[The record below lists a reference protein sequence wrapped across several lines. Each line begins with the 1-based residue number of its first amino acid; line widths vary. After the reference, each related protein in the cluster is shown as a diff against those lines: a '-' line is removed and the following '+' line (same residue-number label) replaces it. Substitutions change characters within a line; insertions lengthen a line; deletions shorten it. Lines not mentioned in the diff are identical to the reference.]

1 MNVLIRN
8 GIDIVEEA
16 RRSVDR
22 QNEVNTA
29 IKIELSR
36 FSNDVNRE
44 FNEDYK
50 QRIEFLENMCK
61 HYTDN
66 LSQQLKA
73 FTFNGMEIRQ
83 KLSKLEW
90 DLIFLQCVG
99 RAFIE
104 ASTSYL
110 SKIHFDNIEQTL
122 HKTSKNLAEI
132 DNILINNYNLSVPYD
147 IALSPSPSITS
158 GRSNDD
164 NKFIEVL
171 RLVYKSVQNLQ
182 RLPYTLEGTVNGENV
197 DQNNLMDEAN
207 KLLAMCVNIQQKIMN
222 TKSTSTLERSSAGSD
237 TETVSSEED
246 RIMNTS
252 DLKSK
257 EKQ

>member
-1 MNVLIRN
+1 MMKKMNVLIRN

-44 FNEDYK
+44 FNELYNRISKIKKDYK

-110 SKIHFDNIEQTL
+110 SKIHFDNIEQT
-122 HKTSKNLAEI
+122 
-132 DNILINNYNLSVPYD
+132 
-147 IALSPSPSITS
+147 
-158 GRSNDD
+158 
-164 NKFIEVL
+164 FIEVL